1 MTGATLN
8 KCQIVA
14 VRTRRMRIEGEGGH
28 SQLGQACVILCVY
41 SHLDS
46 STLMRPNG
54 KARKAS
60 HESVQE
66 RKKAAKQREAAHLYY
81 TQYRGN
87 GRLMEII
94 YPWCR
99 HPEARE
105 KSRDPPKKNKRWA
118 EQSSGRIMREQ
129 PPFRANNEVPNEE
142 AQASGTPT
150 LEEEA
155 VAHAALRTL
164 ARKRQTSYRRVH
176 AREFLK
182 LICLLS
188 SAANGVG
195 EGEPMTLSE
204 IDAQSSSEG
213 SVPAVCEEEV
223 ITRQRLQR
231 QIRNLA
237 ADGDNYSE
245 RASDTSVC
253 ELARQRV
260 LELKEQRRIRLV
272 EKQERVLN
280 EQRQCEMRWLVN
292 SGGRGSDRPSAEEFK
307 IWGSKDSDVAVS
319 YCTLPTTL
327 CLGSG
332 VGGIV
337 CGAAERQSVECV
349 LQARENRQIK

>member
-1 MTGATLN
+1 
-8 KCQIVA
+8 
-14 VRTRRMRIEGEGGH
+14 
-28 SQLGQACVILCVY
+28 
-41 SHLDS
+41 
-46 STLMRPNG
+46 
-54 KARKAS
+54 
-60 HESVQE
+60 
-66 RKKAAKQREAAHLYY
+66 
-81 TQYRGN
+81 
-87 GRLMEII
+87 
-94 YPWCR
+94 
-99 HPEARE
+99 
-105 KSRDPPKKNKRWA
+105 
-118 EQSSGRIMREQ
+118 MRER
-129 PPFRANNEVPNEE
+129 PPFRANDEVPNEE
-142 AQASGTPT
+142 AQASGTPM

-164 ARKRQTSYRRVH
+164 ARKRQTSYGRVH

-195 EGEPMTLSE
+195 EGGEPMTLSE

-213 SVPAVCEEEV
+213 SVPAVCNEEV
-223 ITRQRLQR
+223 IARQRLQR

-253 ELARQRV
+253 ELARRRV
-260 LELKEQRRIRLV
+260 LELKEQRRIRLA

-280 EQRQCEMRWLVN
+280 EQRQREMRWLVN

-307 IWGSKDSDVAVS
+307 IWGSKDSDAAVS

-327 CLGSG
+327 RLGSG

-337 CGAAERQSVECV
+337 CGAAERQSVERA
-349 LQARENRQIK
+349 LQARGNRTINARGNSRINDVPLAIRATGLAVERVVRTDGRRNGYRKRGDGRGDKVCWQWALTRPTATEMEYEKIDEHGCGEELKPEWFGEEKACAEVAPAADSAAGRLDPGPTSSQ

>member
-1 MTGATLN
+1 MTGAALN

-14 VRTRRMRIEGEGGH
+14 VRTSRMRIEGEGCH

-41 SHLDS
+41 FHLDS

-66 RKKAAKQREAAHLYY
+66 RKKAAKRREAAHLYY
-81 TQYRGN
+81 TRYRGN

-105 KSRDPPKKNKRWA
+105 KSRVRMASKRRQWDPPKKNKR
-118 EQSSGRIMREQ
+118 
-129 PPFRANNEVPNEE
+129 ANDEVPNEE

-164 ARKRQTSYRRVH
+164 ARKRQTSYGRVH

-195 EGEPMTLSE
+195 EGGEPMTLSE

-213 SVPAVCEEEV
+213 SVPAVCDEEV
-223 ITRQRLQR
+223 IARQRLQR

-253 ELARQRV
+253 ELARRRV
-260 LELKEQRRIRLV
+260 LELKEQRRIRLA

-280 EQRQCEMRWLVN
+280 EQRQREMRWLVN
-292 SGGRGSDRPSAEEFK
+292 SGWVHIPYLLNT
-307 IWGSKDSDVAVS
+307 IS
-319 YCTLPTTL
+319 Y
-327 CLGSG
+327 
-332 VGGIV
+332 
-337 CGAAERQSVECV
+337 
-349 LQARENRQIK
+349 